1 MGRAPL
7 ARTELALLALCCVP
21 IFFWGLGRYGVVNA
35 DEAFY
40 QAVSERM
47 VASGDWLRLDF
58 RGEPRFYDSF
68 LNAPLSYWIRA
79 ALISLFGSNAWTMR
93 GLSALAGAG
102 TVLVTAWLAARVA
115 GRRAAL
121 FAGGVLLLSFQFV
134 FLHGARTGELDA
146 LVSLEFVAI
155 AWLFL
160 RAVEDGTSFVPHHLV
175 LCALGWT
182 KTPLVL
188 IPLGVELLWFARAR
202 AARPRWRA
210 YWQSGLALAPVALAW
225 HVVQLAIWWDRVPA
239 IAGNF
244 LDQASGAKPDG
255 EYHGRLDNGLFY
267 LRALAWG
274 AFPWSAVWPFALL
287 AAWRAPR
294 VRPLL
299 AWPVALLVF
308 FTLVAKHYAWYV
320 LPLYPFLAIAV
331 GAWLAEPRPLGA
343 PLAAAALVG
352 ALLCLDATPANPFG
366 EAALAYPMRFAPS
379 PLAAWALPLAI
390 LAGVG
395 LWRLR
400 RNGAVIALAALLFLP
415 ALLRTRVAFAHL
427 DHRSPLVELHAEL
440 ARARAEGR
448 EIAYPVRLPDGPV
461 QIARF
466 LFAEDY
472 EIEVRP
478 NGLWL
483 QRKGDPA
490 VLGRSIGRL
499 GLEQR
504 LGRPD

>member
-1 MGRAPL
+1 V
-7 ARTELALLALCCVP
+7 LALVSLP
-21 IFFWGLGRYGVVNA
+21 FFFWGLGRYGVVNA

-79 ALISLFGSNAWTMR
+79 ALISLFGSNLWTMR
-93 GLSALAGAG
+93 VLSALAGAG
-102 TVLVTAWLAARVA
+102 AVLATAGLGARLLGRHA
-115 GRRAAL
+115 GVV
-121 FAGGVLLLSFQFV
+121 AGGVLLFTFQFMY
-134 FLHGARTGELDA
+134 LHGARTGELDA

-160 RAVEDGTSFVPHHLV
+160 RGVEDGKSFVPHHLV

-188 IPLGVELLWFARAR
+188 IPLAVEGLHFARVR

-210 YWQSGLALAPVALAW
+210 YWRSGLALAPLALAW
-225 HVVQLAIWWDRVPA
+225 HAVQLVIWWDRVPA
-239 IAGNF
+239 IAANF
-244 LDQASGAKPDG
+244 WDQASGAKPDS
-255 EYHGRLDNGLFY
+255 EYHGRLDNLLFY
-267 LRALAWG
+267 LRTLAWG

-294 VRPLL
+294 IRPLL
-299 AWPVALLVF
+299 AWPAALLLF

-320 LPLYPFLAIAV
+320 LPLYPFLAIALS
-331 GAWLAEPRPLGA
+331 AWLAQGPLWA
-343 PLAAAALVG
+343 PAAAALLVA
-352 ALLCLDATPANPFG
+352 ALLGLDATPANPFG
-366 EAALAYPMRFAPS
+366 EPALAYPMHFALRS
-379 PLAAWALPLAI
+379 SAAWALPLA
-390 LAGVG
+390 G
-395 LWRLR
+395 
-400 RNGAVIALAALLFLP
+400 LAAVAVHRMPRRL
-415 ALLRTRVAFAHL
+415 ALLPFLFALLAPASLRMAVGFRHL
-427 DHRSPLVELHAEL
+427 DHQSSLVRFHAEL
-440 ARARAEGR
+440 ARTRAEGG

-472 EIEVRP
+472 EIEPRRD
-478 NGLWL
+478 GLWL
-483 QRKGDPA
+483 QRRGDPA
-490 VLGRSIGRL
+490 VLDRSIGRL
-499 GLEQR
+499 GLERR